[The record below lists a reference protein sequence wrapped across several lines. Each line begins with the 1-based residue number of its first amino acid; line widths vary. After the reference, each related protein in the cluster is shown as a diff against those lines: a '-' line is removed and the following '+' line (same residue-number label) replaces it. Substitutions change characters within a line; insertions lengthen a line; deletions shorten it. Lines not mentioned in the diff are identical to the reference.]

1 MPGFSR
7 SATSEDPGH
16 GQAKDQSRERRG
28 EIPGGGP
35 DPQANP
41 ARPALED
48 GTLGHER
55 RHRNDTGTGGTAR
68 AARPALEDG
77 TGNPDRGHRNDTGA
91 GGTARAARPAFE
103 DGTGS
108 RWP

>member
-7 SATSEDPGH
+7 SATSEDPGY
-16 GQAKDQSRERRG
+16 GQARDQSRERRG

-48 GTLGHER
+48 GTLGHDR
-55 RHRNDTGTGGTAR
+55 RQ
-68 AARPALEDG
+68 
-77 TGNPDRGHRNDTGA
+77 RNDTGA